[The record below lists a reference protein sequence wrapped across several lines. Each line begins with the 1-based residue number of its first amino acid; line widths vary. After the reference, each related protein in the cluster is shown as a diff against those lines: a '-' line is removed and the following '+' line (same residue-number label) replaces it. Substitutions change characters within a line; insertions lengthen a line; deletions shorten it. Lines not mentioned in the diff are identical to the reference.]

1 MGQGQQVFNGC
12 VKSNSCHTMSTG
24 TVERTNV
31 KHSNLS
37 NAHGAV
43 KQCKL
48 VEFGKLLCSAASPLF
63 QLHVPGLSQ

>member
-1 MGQGQQVFNGC
+1 M
-12 VKSNSCHTMSTG
+12 SNG

-48 VEFGKLLCSAASPLF
+48 VEFGKLLCSAASLLF